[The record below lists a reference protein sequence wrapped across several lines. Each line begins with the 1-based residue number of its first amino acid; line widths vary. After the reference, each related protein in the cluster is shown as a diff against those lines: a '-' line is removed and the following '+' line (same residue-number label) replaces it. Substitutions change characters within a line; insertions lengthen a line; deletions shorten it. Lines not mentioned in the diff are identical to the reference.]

1 MGEGIH
7 TIKRAPK
14 TDRSYL
20 RDTDS
25 GMNRQEAF
33 RVNQLESKIRNRKT
47 EKGYVIGANGEII
60 AESVKSSK
68 SAARFYTRD
77 LERSKDAI
85 LTHNHPNADMGGT
98 MAARIGLPFSDQDV
112 RNAIRFDQKE
122 VRAVTPNYTYSI
134 RRPKGGW
141 GDEAQKQKLYRAL
154 DDWNRRRIMNY
165 NAYKYSPARLGTKTF
180 QEKLETFDRG
190 NVGGQWSA
198 WKKFMKETGLTVTRR
213 KVSK

>member
-7 TIKRAPK
+7 TIKSVPK

-33 RVNQLESKIRNRKT
+33 RVNQLEAKIRNRKT
-47 EKGYVIGANGEII
+47 EKGYIIGSNGEII
-60 AESVKSSK
+60 GESVKGSRSS
-68 SAARFYTRD
+68 ARFLTSDMRK
-77 LERSKDAI
+77 SKDAI

-112 RNAIRFDQKE
+112 RNAVAYDQKE
-122 VRAVTPNYTYSI
+122 IRAVTPNYTYSI

-141 GDEAQKQKLYRAL
+141 GDDEQKQKIYSAL
-154 DDWNRRRIMNY
+154 RRWDMRRTMNY
-165 NAYKYSPARLGTKTF
+165 QAYKYSPARLSSGANF
-180 QEKLETFDRG
+180 RETYDRG

-198 WKKFMKETGLTVTRR
+198 WKKFMKETGLIITR
-213 KVSK
+213 KKSS